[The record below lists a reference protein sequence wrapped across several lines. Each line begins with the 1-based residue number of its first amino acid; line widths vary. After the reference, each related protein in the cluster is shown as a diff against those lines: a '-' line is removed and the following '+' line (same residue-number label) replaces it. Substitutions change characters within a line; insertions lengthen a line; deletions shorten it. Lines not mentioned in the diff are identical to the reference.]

1 MNKIKFEI
9 ISKGIVSLLKSN
21 EMGDVLMIHADKIK
35 GNLGTG
41 YSSQKVMSSDRV
53 KVFVKANSK
62 KAQKDNLKNNSLL
75 KALK

>member
-1 MNKIKFEI
+1 
-9 ISKGIVSLLKSN
+9 
-21 EMGDVLMIHADKIK
+21 MGDALMIHADKIK

-41 YSSQKVMSSDRV
+41 YSAQKVMSSDRV

>member
-1 MNKIKFEI
+1 MSKIKFEI

-21 EMGDVLMIHADKIK
+21 EMGDTLMIHADKIK
-35 GNLGTG
+35 GNLGAG
-41 YSSQKVMSSDRV
+41 YSAQKVMSSDRV

>member
-1 MNKIKFEI
+1 MSKIKFEI
-9 ISKGIVSLLKSN
+9 ISKGIVSLLQSN
-21 EMGDVLMIHADKIK
+21 EMGDALMIHADKIK

-41 YSSQKVMSSDRV
+41 YSAQKVMSSDRV

>member
-1 MNKIKFEI
+1 MSKIKFEI

-21 EMGDVLMIHADKIK
+21 EMGDTLMIHADKIK
-35 GNLGTG
+35 GNLGSG
-41 YSSQKVMSSDRV
+41 YSAQKVMSSGRV

>member
-1 MNKIKFEI
+1 MSKIKFEI

-21 EMGDVLMIHADKIK
+21 EMGDALMIHADKIK

-41 YSSQKVMSSDRV
+41 YSAQKVMSSDRA

>member
-1 MNKIKFEI
+1 MSKIKFEI
-9 ISKGIVSLLKSN
+9 ISKVIVSLLKSN
-21 EMGDVLMIHADKIK
+21 EMGDTLMIHADKIK
-35 GNLGTG
+35 GNLGSG
-41 YSSQKVMSSDRV
+41 YSAQKVMSSDRV